1 MEIMPI
7 TITRFIRI
15 KEVEDGTN
23 RLIRLCRPEIYD
35 ATITVDM
42 HYEILVINNNDSST
56 KNN

>member
-1 MEIMPI
+1 MPI

-35 ATITVDM
+35 ATITVDV
-42 HYEILVINNNDSST
+42 HYEILLLT
-56 KNN
+56 